1 LNDNPTPTASS
12 RWFWRVVALAV
23 LAAGVAGFVALNLLK
38 PRPAVRAPAKQLPL
52 VRVAPVEFHGGALV
66 VSGNGLVKPRVEVVL
81 AAEVSGRVIFVSP
94 NLVTGGAFRK
104 NEPLLRIDPE
114 PFRAALAQASAD
126 RRSAQASLRL
136 AEQLLERTRELI
148 AKGFLSRQTLDERIA
163 ARDQAQ
169 AALARADA
177 TARSRRLDLE
187 RTEVAAPFDGRVLS
201 EKVDPG
207 DTVQPGKELARI
219 YASDALEIAVSLTD
233 RDMAL
238 IADPWA
244 TQTGGAGARAEVRV
258 DFGGATYRWA
268 GHVDRVESA
277 VDSGT
282 RTFNVVVAIDAPGAR
297 GALLGADPQDAP
309 APRGVAEAA
318 PPLLVG
324 MYASVEI
331 EGRHEGRYA
340 VVPRRALR
348 DASSLWLVDAED
360 RVSIRGVRLL
370 SETEN
375 RAVVSADGLPDGARV
390 IVSDLK
396 IVTRDMPVRVVEAP
410 SPTAAPAAASAPQ
423 PRAAAA
429 SGAAKD
435 RAAQ

>member
-1 LNDNPTPTASS
+1 MQPRPLNDTPTPTASS
-12 RWFWRVVALAV
+12 RWFWRVVALAI
-23 LAAGVAGFVALNLLK
+23 LAAGVAGFVALNVLK

-52 VRVAPVEFHGGALV
+52 VRVEPVEFHDGALV
-66 VSGNGLVKPRVEVVL
+66 VTGNGLVKPRAEVVL
-81 AAEVSGRVIFVSP
+81 AAEVSGRIVFVSP
-94 NLVTGGAFRK
+94 NLVTGGAFTK

-114 PFRAALAQASAD
+114 PFKAALAQASAD

-148 AKGFLSRQTLDERIA
+148 SKGFLSRQTLDERVA

-169 AALARADA
+169 AALARANA
-177 TARSRRLDLE
+177 LERSRHLDLE

-233 RDMAL
+233 RDIAL

-244 TQTGGAGARAEVRV
+244 TQTGGPGARAEVRV

-268 GHVDRVESA
+268 AHIDRVESA

-282 RTFNVVVAIDAPGAR
+282 RTFNVVVAIDAPNAR
-297 GALLGADPQDAP
+297 GAPLGADAAGAP
-309 APRGVAEAA
+309 PPRGIAEAA

-331 EGRHEGRYA
+331 QGRHEGRYA
-340 VVPRRALR
+340 VVTRRALR
-348 DASSLWLVDAED
+348 DAGTLWLVDAED
-360 RVSIRGVRLL
+360 RVSIRRVRLL

-396 IVTRDMPVRVVEAP
+396 IVTQDMPVRVVEAP
-410 SPTAAPAAASAPQ
+410 SPAASPAAASAAAAE
-423 PRAAAA
+423 RAA
-429 SGAAKD
+429 
-435 RAAQ
+435 R